1 MDIQALSPLDGRY
14 RESADALRGI
24 FSEYALIRYRY
35 RAEIAWFLLLC
46 DTLDVPVLRAVTDED
61 KAYLGQLSMQFD
73 INDAHAVKKIEQTT
87 RHDVKA
93 LEYHMKAQF
102 ATRDT
107 LKNAQEFIHFAC
119 TSEDINNIAYAHMT
133 QDGRAVLITHYEK
146 IAHTLRGFATLWAAE
161 PMLSR
166 THGQSA
172 TPTTVGKEFSNI
184 AYRVSRGIER
194 LARVRITAKI
204 NGAVGNFNA
213 HQAAFPDLHWPT
225 IGKAFIES
233 LGFEHHPFTTQIE
246 PHDHLCEMLDAI
258 AALNVILI
266 DCARDM
272 WGYISFNYFKQKPVD
287 GEVGSSTMPH
297 KVNPIDF
304 ENAEGNFGIANALA
318 RFMSDKLPISRFQRD
333 LSDSTVLR
341 NLGVVFGHSL
351 LGLIALARGFSKL
364 ALNAEVIDADLSAHP
379 EVLTEA
385 IQTVMRVHGLEAP
398 YEQLKALSRGK
409 ALTLAALREFI
420 EAQPLPEED
429 KARLMAM
436 TPQGYLGYAAVSIL
450 H

>member
-14 RESADALRGI
+14 ADIADPLRRV

-35 RAEIAWFLLLC
+35 RVEMAWFLFLC
-46 DTLDVPVLRAVTDED
+46 DTLDVPVLRAVNTSD
-61 KAYLGQLSMQFD
+61 KAYLNELCDSFD
-73 INDAHAVKKIEQTT
+73 IADAAAVKKIEQTT

-93 LEYHMKAQF
+93 LEYFMKSQF
-102 ATRDT
+102 ATRET
-107 LKNAQEFIHFAC
+107 LRNAQEFIHFAC
-119 TSEDINNIAYAHMT
+119 TSEDINNIAYAFMT
-133 QDGRAVLITHYEK
+133 RDGRALLTTHYQTIIDALE
-146 IAHTLRGFATLWAAE
+146 HFAKQWADQ

-172 TPTTVGKEFSNI
+172 SPTTVGKECANI
-184 AYRVSRGIER
+184 AYRLTQGLKRLNNVVVS
-194 LARVRITAKI
+194 AKI

-213 HQAAFPDLHWPT
+213 HHVAFPDIHWPSA
-225 IGKAFIES
+225 GKAFIES
-233 LGFEHHPFTTQIE
+233 LGFEQHPFTTQIE

-266 DCARDM
+266 DCSRDM
-272 WGYISFNYFKQKPVD
+272 WGYISLNYFKQRPVE

-341 NLGVVFGHSL
+341 NLGVVFGHTV
-351 LGLIALARGFSKL
+351 LGLV
-364 ALNAEVIDADLSAHP
+364 ALNRGLGKLDINRDAISTDLNNHP

-385 IQTVMRVHGLEAP
+385 IQTVMRCHGLEAP

-409 ALTLAALREFI
+409 ALTLESLRAFI
-420 EAQPLPEED
+420 EAQPLPEAD
-429 KARLMAM
+429 KTRLLAL
-436 TPQGYLGYAAVSIL
+436 TPAGYTGYA
-450 H
+450 

>member
-1 MDIQALSPLDGRY
+1 MDIRALSPLDGRY
-14 RESADALRGI
+14 SEAVDCLRDV

-35 RAEIAWFLLLC
+35 RAEIDWFLLLC
-46 DTLDVPVLRAVTDED
+46 DTLNVPVLKAVTADDKHYLQKSCDE
-61 KAYLGQLSMQFD
+61 FD
-73 INDAHAVKKIEQTT
+73 IDDAEAVKKIEQTT

-93 LEYHMKAQF
+93 LEYYMKSQF
-102 ATRDT
+102 EKRPT
-107 LKNAQEFIHFAC
+107 LQKAQEFIHFAC
-119 TSEDINNIAYAHMT
+119 TSEDINNMSYAHMT
-133 QDGRAVLITHYEK
+133 RDGRDVLIAYYESTERTLK
-146 IAHTLRGFATLWAAE
+146 NFAHMFSSQ

-172 TPTTVGKEFSNI
+172 TPTTAGKEFANM
-184 AYRVSRGIER
+184 AYRLSQGILR
-194 LARVRITAKI
+194 LKNVAISAKM

-213 HQAAFPDLHWPT
+213 HRIAYPDVHWPL
-225 IGKAFIES
+225 ISKQFIES
-233 LGFEHHPFTTQIE
+233 LGFKYHPFTTQIE

-272 WGYISFNYFKQKPVD
+272 WGYIAFDYFKQKSIE

-304 ENAEGNFGIANALA
+304 ENAEGNFGVANALA

-341 NLGVVFGHSL
+341 NLGVIFGHTV
-351 LGLIALARGFSKL
+351 LGLTSLIRG
-364 ALNAEVIDADLSAHP
+364 LNKIDIHHAKIEADLNAHP

-385 IQTVMRVHGLEAP
+385 IQTVMRCHGLEAP

-409 ALTLAALREFI
+409 ALTLEDLRAFI
-420 EAQPLPEED
+420 ERQPLPEAD
-429 KARLMAM
+429 KQRLLQL
-436 TPQGYLGYAAVSIL
+436 TPQKYLGYADNDKD
-450 H
+450 

>member
-14 RESADALRGI
+14 SDIVEGLRGI

-35 RAEIAWFLLLC
+35 QVEMAWFLFLC
-46 DTLDVPVLRAVTDED
+46 DTLDVPVLKAVTPED
-61 KAYLGQLSMQFD
+61 KAYLQQLSSAFD
-73 INDAHAVKKIEQTT
+73 LDDAHAVKEIEATT

-93 LEYHMKAQF
+93 LEYFMKSQF
-102 ATRDT
+102 AMRTT

-119 TSEDINNIAYAHMT
+119 TSEDINNISYAHMT
-133 QDGRAVLITHYEK
+133 RDGRAFLISHYEA
-146 IAHTLRGFATLWAAE
+146 IAHTLNHFAKNWAKQ

-172 TPTTVGKEFSNI
+172 SPTTVGKECANI
-184 AYRVSRGIER
+184 AYRLTKGIER
-194 LARVRITAKI
+194 LRLVPVTAKI
-204 NGAVGNFNA
+204 NGAVGNYNA
-213 HQAAFPDLHWPT
+213 HSVAFPELNWP
-225 IGKAFIES
+225 IVGKEFIES

-246 PHDHLCEMLDAI
+246 PHDNLCQMLDAI
-258 AALNVILI
+258 AALNVILM
-266 DCARDM
+266 DCSRDM
-272 WGYISFNYFKQKPVD
+272 WGYISLNYFKQKPVE

-304 ENAEGNFGIANALA
+304 ENAEGNVGLANALA

-351 LGLIALARGFSKL
+351 LGLVALLRGLNKL
-364 ALNAEVIDADLSAHP
+364 DLNKAVIDADLSAHP

-385 IQTVMRVHGLEAP
+385 IQTVMRLHGLEAP

-409 ALTLAALREFI
+409 ALTLASLRAFI
-420 EAQPLPEED
+420 AEQDLPEND
-429 KARLMAM
+429 KARLMAL
-436 TPQGYLGYAAVSIL
+436 TPHDYIGYAV
-450 H
+450 

>member
-14 RESADALRGI
+14 SDSVDVLRGV

-35 RAEIAWFLLLC
+35 RVEIAWFLCLC
-46 DTLDVPVLRAVTDED
+46 DTLDVPVLRAVTQDD
-61 KAYLGQLSMQFD
+61 RDYLNKLADTFNID
-73 INDAHAVKKIEQTT
+73 DALAIKIIEQTT

-93 LEYHMKAQF
+93 LEYHMKTQF

-107 LKNAQEFIHFAC
+107 LKNAQEFIHFSC

-133 QDGRAVLITHYEK
+133 MDGRAVLVSHYEK
-146 IAHTLRGFATLWAAE
+146 IAETFHAFSQKWATQ

-172 TPTTVGKEFSNI
+172 TPTTVGKECANI
-184 AYRVSRGIER
+184 AYRLSKGIQR
-194 LARVRITAKI
+194 LKNVPVTAKI
-204 NGAVGNFNA
+204 NGAVGNYNA
-213 HQAAFPDLHWPT
+213 HAVAFPDIHWPT
-225 IGKAFIES
+225 VGKSFIES
-233 LGFEHHPFTTQIE
+233 LGFEQHPFTTQIE
-246 PHDHLCEMLDAI
+246 PHDHLAEMLDAI
-258 AALNVILI
+258 AALNVIVI

-272 WGYISFNYFKQKPVD
+272 WGYISFHYFIQKPVE

-304 ENAEGNFGIANALA
+304 ENAEGNMGVANALA

-341 NLGVVFGHSL
+341 NLGVIFGHSL
-351 LGLIALARGFSKL
+351 LGLVALARG
-364 ALNAEVIDADLSAHP
+364 LNKVELNKPVLDADLDNHP

-409 ALTLAALREFI
+409 ALTIAALREFI
-420 EAQPLPEED
+420 RAQPLPEED
-429 KARLMAM
+429 KARLLAL
-436 TPQGYLGYAAVSIL
+436 TPSTYIGYA
-450 H
+450 